1 MKKII
6 LLAMSIILLS
16 GCRESLEEQAARNC
30 KEFTEKNCPTPVQLN
45 IRMDSMVYENT
56 TRTIRYYYT
65 LSGPADNEKAAHK
78 MQKELRSLLLT
89 AVKSDTG
96 TKIYKDAGFNFRYT
110 YRSEKSPATIL
121 FDTTFGAKDH

>member
-1 MKKII
+1 
-6 LLAMSIILLS
+6 MSIILLS

-65 LSGPADNEKAAHK
+65 LSGPADNEKAVHK
-78 MQKELRSLLLT
+78 MQKELRSLLARRFIKT
-89 AVKSDTG
+89 PDSTSDTPITPKNHPPQYCSTPLSG
-96 TKIYKDAGFNFRYT
+96 QK
-110 YRSEKSPATIL
+110 TIEP
-121 FDTTFGAKDH
+121 

>member
-65 LSGPADNEKAAHK
+65 LSSPAHK

-121 FDTTFGAKDH
+121 FDTTFGAKDY